1 MSKTDLIALHDDNDD
16 GNNSKNK
23 ETEIGQQPCEFC
35 MDYVFI
41 F

>member
-1 MSKTDLIALHDDNDD
+1 MSQTDLIALHDVD

-23 ETEIGQQPCEFC
+23 ETAIGQQSCEFC
-35 MDYVFI
+35 MDYCFI